1 MHPSSSFQLTLGH
14 LDDLNKDDRSL
25 LLCRQFRRNVV
36 RLRLPKQPP
45 YTTHSFIRK
54 ITDWLETSLN
64 TDMWLDDRMLQLSEE
79 SWSDSVSLTLFDI
92 DWLVFMNIFQGP
104 SSFVDAMV
112 KLREYLKPHVRD
124 KPLDVVKDYIVSI
137 CKSQGYVMGNVN
149 NTSRFEKK
157 HVFKIE
163 SEHGSFEVSARNVK
177 EFLGLIETDYYQYYN
192 PQGVHLSELDHATII
207 SYNKDVILFD
217 QWGKSIIYDRKTG
230 EIDLN
235 VNRKHPK
242 KTKRV
247 RQTHQFKVTR
257 LYPIVCVQEK
267 PSGILYIFPK
277 EEKENVEYFKGCRLL
292 RSDREGGIFLYYDGS
307 PVYDP
312 PGNRFLQRDLHHA
325 CGDWAILKESDT
337 TYYLVNTETKKVTLF
352 RNAYPANAMR
362 VNRMGQVFF
371 RPDESNHWETQ
382 YATRYDRHDLRQYP
396 APASDVTFSERF
408 AFCVTVN
415 TPHTVY
421 VHSLEVKYDV
431 VPLLLRKLSC
441 HHHIYVNPAP
451 GTPSGNLSGA
461 GRNNL
466 FTYDEDKLLLNC
478 VFYNVNS
485 SIKQQIAVFGIRNH
499 ISHDVLKMVS
509 QYLLFL

>member
-1 MHPSSSFQLTLGH
+1 
-14 LDDLNKDDRSL
+14 
-25 LLCRQFRRNVV
+25 
-36 RLRLPKQPP
+36 
-45 YTTHSFIRK
+45 
-54 ITDWLETSLN
+54 
-64 TDMWLDDRMLQLSEE
+64 MLQLLEE

-92 DWLVFMNIFQGP
+92 DLLVFMNIFQGP
-104 SSFVDAMV
+104 SSFVYAMV

-124 KPLDVVKDYIVSI
+124 KPLDVVKDHIVSI

-157 HVFKIE
+157 FVYKIE
-163 SEHGSFEVSARNVK
+163 SEQGSFEVSAGNVK

-192 PQGVHLSELDHATII
+192 HQGVHLSELDHATII
-207 SYNKDVILFD
+207 SYDKDVILFD
-217 QWGKSIIYDRKTG
+217 QWGKSIVYDRKTG
-230 EIDLN
+230 EMDLN

-292 RSDREGGIFLYYDGS
+292 KSDREGGMFLYYDGS

-312 PGNRFLQRDLHHA
+312 PGNRFLARYELHHA
-325 CGDWAILKESDT
+325 CGVWVIFKDSDM
-337 TYYLVNTETKKVTLF
+337 TYYILNTETKEFNLILTV
-352 RNAYPANAMR
+352 YPSNAMR
-362 VNRMGQVFF
+362 VNRIGQVF
-371 RPDESNHWETQ
+371 RRRDESNDWFSSI
-382 YATRYDRHDLRQYP
+382 RDGNKRHDLREYP

-421 VHSLEVKYDV
+421 VHSLEVKYDGI
-431 VPLLLRKLSC
+431 PLLLRKLSC

-451 GTPSGNLSGA
+451 GTPSGTLSGA

-478 VFYNVNS
+478 VFYDVNS
-485 SIKQQIAVFGIRNH
+485 SIKQQIAVFGVKNQ